1 MKDLTTRVTVYKL
14 HFKYIRTYQL
24 LLTIMNLYFY
34 KLKNN
39 IKKISFKTLYIKWNR
54 KGIVASEKNHMS
66 ASGKKKRR
74 RRQRSLMI

>member
-1 MKDLTTRVTVYKL
+1 MKDLTTRITVYKL

-39 IKKISFKTLYIKWNR
+39 IKKSFKTLYIKWNR

-66 ASGKKKRR
+66 ASGKKKR
-74 RRQRSLMI
+74 QRSLMI